1 MVAMGI
7 PDYETI
13 MQPLLEFTADQ
24 KVHSL
29 REAINAMAERFK
41 LTDEERKQLLSSR
54 QPKLNNRV
62 GWARTYL
69 KKAGLL
75 EPTTRGY
82 FRITHRGLD
91 VLSRNPERIDVE
103 FLEQFPEFLE
113 FKAPSRLG
121 QNDDEQISS
130 KKPSTSTPEELLDDA
145 YQRLRESL
153 AAELLSMVK
162 QCSPEFF
169 EKVVIDTLVKIGY
182 GGTRQDAGQA
192 IGRTGDEG
200 IDGIIKEDHLGLDSI
215 YIQAKRWDGVV
226 GRPEIQKFAG
236 ALQGR
241 HARKGIFITTGRF
254 SDEAYEY
261 VARIDSRI
269 VLIDGEALAE
279 LMIDYDVGVNQV
291 RTLHISKIDHDYF
304 SEE

>member
-1 MVAMGI
+1 
-7 PDYETI
+7 
-13 MQPLLEFTADQ
+13 
-24 KVHSL
+24 
-29 REAINAMAERFK
+29 
-41 LTDEERKQLLSSR
+41 
-54 QPKLNNRV
+54 
-62 GWARTYL
+62 
-69 KKAGLL
+69 
-75 EPTTRGY
+75 
-82 FRITHRGLD
+82 
-91 VLSRNPERIDVE
+91 
-103 FLEQFPEFLE
+103 
-113 FKAPSRLG
+113 
-121 QNDDEQISS
+121 
-130 KKPSTSTPEELLDDA
+130 
-145 YQRLRESL
+145 
-153 AAELLSMVK
+153 MVK

>member
-1 MVAMGI
+1 MVDVQGRLQAKPIPICRSPSNPQDQKGMVAMGI

-41 LTDEERKQLLSSR
+41 LTDEERKQLLSSG

-121 QNDDEQISS
+121 QKDDEQISS
-130 KKPSTSTPEELLDDA
+130 KNPQQVPLRNSWMMHTSGCA
-145 YQRLRESL
+145 R
-153 AAELLSMVK
+153 A
-162 QCSPEFF
+162 
-169 EKVVIDTLVKIGY
+169 
-182 GGTRQDAGQA
+182 
-192 IGRTGDEG
+192 
-200 IDGIIKEDHLGLDSI
+200 
-215 YIQAKRWDGVV
+215 W
-226 GRPEIQKFAG
+226 
-236 ALQGR
+236 LQNSS
-241 HARKGIFITTGRF
+241 AW
-254 SDEAYEY
+254 
-261 VARIDSRI
+261 
-269 VLIDGEALAE
+269 
-279 LMIDYDVGVNQV
+279 
-291 RTLHISKIDHDYF
+291 
-304 SEE
+304 

>member
-1 MVAMGI
+1 MGI

-13 MQPLLEFTADQ
+13 MLPLLEFAADQ
-24 KVHSL
+24 KAHTP
-29 REAINAMAERFK
+29 REAVDAMTERFN
-41 LTDEERKQLLSSR
+41 LTYEERRQLLPSG
-54 QPKLNNRV
+54 QQTVIANRV

-75 EPTTRGY
+75 ESPTRGY
-82 FRITHRGLD
+82 FRITQRGLD
-91 VLSRNPERIDVE
+91 VLKSRPERIDVK
-103 FLEQFPEFLE
+103 FLERFPEFLE
-113 FKAPSRLG
+113 FKNPTKTKYDKTNGPVIQSA
-121 QNDDEQISS
+121 
-130 KKPSTSTPEELLDDA
+130 STPEELLADA

-153 AAELLSMVK
+153 AADLLSMVK

-169 EKVVIDTLVKIGY
+169 EMLVIDVLVRMGY

-200 IDGIIKEDHLGLDSI
+200 IDGLIKEDRLGLDSV

-254 SDEAYEY
+254 SEEAHEY
-261 VARIDSRI
+261 VKNIDSKI
-269 VLIDGEALAE
+269 VLIDGEMLVE
-279 LMIDYDVGVNQV
+279 LMIDNDVGVNTV
-291 RTLHISKIDHDYF
+291 RSIQIKKIDHDYF
-304 SEE
+304 TEE

>member
-1 MVAMGI
+1 
-7 PDYETI
+7 
-13 MQPLLEFTADQ
+13 
-24 KVHSL
+24 
-29 REAINAMAERFK
+29 
-41 LTDEERKQLLSSR
+41 
-54 QPKLNNRV
+54 
-62 GWARTYL
+62 
-69 KKAGLL
+69 
-75 EPTTRGY
+75 
-82 FRITHRGLD
+82 
-91 VLSRNPERIDVE
+91 
-103 FLEQFPEFLE
+103 
-113 FKAPSRLG
+113 
-121 QNDDEQISS
+121 
-130 KKPSTSTPEELLDDA
+130 
-145 YQRLRESL
+145 
-153 AAELLSMVK
+153 VK

>member
-1 MVAMGI
+1 
-7 PDYETI
+7 
-13 MQPLLEFTADQ
+13 
-24 KVHSL
+24 
-29 REAINAMAERFK
+29 
-41 LTDEERKQLLSSR
+41 
-54 QPKLNNRV
+54 
-62 GWARTYL
+62 
-69 KKAGLL
+69 
-75 EPTTRGY
+75 
-82 FRITHRGLD
+82 
-91 VLSRNPERIDVE
+91 
-103 FLEQFPEFLE
+103 
-113 FKAPSRLG
+113 
-121 QNDDEQISS
+121 
-130 KKPSTSTPEELLDDA
+130 
-145 YQRLRESL
+145 
-153 AAELLSMVK
+153 
-162 QCSPEFF
+162 
-169 EKVVIDTLVKIGY
+169 VKIGY